1 MGNLFNALNS
11 LKSNIFGSGE
21 AGSTTPILRKSAIEL
36 ADTSPLSRMGDDPFQ
51 FSSISYPRDVTNDMQ
66 SGHYMLF
73 YINKQ
78 NDTKYSYD
86 GQSGVTVEE
95 KNIFWPFD
103 EFITSAID
111 LSFSKHGPMFFDN
124 IDSVKLKIHSD
135 NKDLFW
141 SKKNIKNGYLRPFAW
156 RGSEM
161 MAISAQNT
169 TIHLAIATWEMSTY
183 FDKKKKIS
191 GITLQTSKWMKPP
204 PNSAPTQAK
213 AAGLY
218 MICTLSKNIA
228 EKNGFDDS
236 LMLDSNGKIA
246 ESTGANIFFVK
257 NNKLFTPIA
266 DCFLNGITRKTVI
279 QLAKKNNIK
288 VIEKRILPKELVKA
302 DEIFLTGTAVEITPV
317 SQVDNRKYKI
327 GEITK
332 KLISLFSD
340 LVEKK
345 NSN

>member
-1 MGNLFNALNS
+1 MTKKKNFDNRAGYIWLDGKFVKWNQAKIHVLTHGLHYASCVFEGARVYNG
-11 LKSNIFGSGE
+11 KIFKLIEHTKRLLLS
-21 AGSTTPILRKSAIEL
+21 SKILGFKLPYAEKE
-36 ADTSPLSRMGDDPFQ
+36 
-51 FSSISYPRDVTNDMQ
+51 
-66 SGHYMLF
+66 
-73 YINKQ
+73 INKVCKQ
-78 NDTKYSYD
+78 
-86 GQSGVTVEE
+86 
-95 KNIFWPFD
+95 I
-103 EFITSAID
+103 I
-111 LSFSKHGPMFFDN
+111 
-124 IDSVKLKIHSD
+124 
-135 NKDLFW
+135 
-141 SKKNIKNGYLRPFAW
+141 KKQNIKNGYLRPFAW

-191 GITLQTSKWMKPP
+191 GIKLQTSKWMRPP

-218 MICTLSKNIA
+218 MICTLSKHIA

>member
-1 MGNLFNALNS
+1 MTKKKNFDNRAGYIWLDGKFVKWNQAKIHVLTHGLHYASCVFEGARVYNG
-11 LKSNIFGSGE
+11 KIFKLIEHTKRLLLS
-21 AGSTTPILRKSAIEL
+21 SKILGFKLPYAEKE
-36 ADTSPLSRMGDDPFQ
+36 
-51 FSSISYPRDVTNDMQ
+51 
-66 SGHYMLF
+66 
-73 YINKQ
+73 INKVCKQ
-78 NDTKYSYD
+78 
-86 GQSGVTVEE
+86 
-95 KNIFWPFD
+95 I
-103 EFITSAID
+103 I
-111 LSFSKHGPMFFDN
+111 
-124 IDSVKLKIHSD
+124 
-135 NKDLFW
+135 
-141 SKKNIKNGYLRPFAW
+141 KKQNIKNGYLRPFAW

-183 FDKKKKIS
+183 FDKKKKIC

-218 MICTLSKNIA
+218 MICTLSKHIA

>member
-1 MGNLFNALNS
+1 MTKKKNFDNRAGYIWLDGKFVKWNQAKIHVLTHGLHYASCVFEGARVYNG
-11 LKSNIFGSGE
+11 KIFKLIEHTKRLLLS
-21 AGSTTPILRKSAIEL
+21 SKILGFKLPYAEKE
-36 ADTSPLSRMGDDPFQ
+36 
-51 FSSISYPRDVTNDMQ
+51 
-66 SGHYMLF
+66 
-73 YINKQ
+73 INKVCKQ
-78 NDTKYSYD
+78 
-86 GQSGVTVEE
+86 
-95 KNIFWPFD
+95 I
-103 EFITSAID
+103 I
-111 LSFSKHGPMFFDN
+111 
-124 IDSVKLKIHSD
+124 
-135 NKDLFW
+135 
-141 SKKNIKNGYLRPFAW
+141 KKQNIKNGYLRPFAW

-191 GITLQTSKWMKPP
+191 GIKLQTSKWMRPP

-218 MICTLSKNIA
+218 MICTLSKHIA

-327 GEITK
+327 GKVTK